1 MTAPS
6 STPPTLPI
14 WVRAADTLTILFG
27 LLSFQ
32 AWLFGGVR
40 FWFISVSDP
49 WRPLFALLAIT
60 TLRHY
65 LLRSP
70 PLHQSVGNWLRAT
83 WPGDALAAT
92 WPTVIF
98 TRLSVLLVGYLAVVS
113 IGFPEGAPPFRLS
126 DNEAINLPLRWDT
139 GWYLNIAM
147 EGYQWD
153 AETEAQQN
161 IAFFP
166 GYPLVTEGLANLL
179 GAQHVMRPPL
189 DRPPRVAMEQFQQIF
204 LGSALLVSLLS
215 FTGGMV
221 WFYRLAREYMND
233 SASRSALLLMSSYPF
248 AIFFSAAYTE
258 SLMFLAVIGAFYHLK
273 HERWVSASI
282 WALLAGVT
290 RPNGFLL
297 AGPLAVIAFRHIRKK
312 PPTSAPPEK
321 TVRNTLGICFAT
333 VMPLFGLLLF
343 SGFIYSLTGNPL
355 EWREAH
361 TAWGR
366 SFTGASTLMLPI
378 DSLSERGLIEYTSAQ
393 PVEALNVL
401 SALLACSLIW
411 PVTRRLGPEYGLFMT
426 LNVVPPL
433 LFGGF
438 LSMGRVTSLLFPMF
452 MYLALTLTDRHRNA
466 LVAGFASLQ
475 GLAAVL
481 FFTWRVFL

>member
-1 MTAPS
+1 M
-6 STPPTLPI
+6 L
-14 WVRAADTLTILFG
+14 
-27 LLSFQ
+27 Q
-32 AWLFGGVR
+32 AWLFGGIR
-40 FWFISVSDP
+40 FRFISVSDP
-49 WRPLFALLAIT
+49 WRPLIALLIIT
-60 TLRHY
+60 ALRHY
-65 LLRSP
+65 FLRLP
-70 PLHQSVGNWLRAT
+70 PLHQCVGRWLRTT
-83 WPGDALAAT
+83 WPSDALAAT
-92 WPTVIF
+92 WSTVMF

-126 DNEAINLPLRWDT
+126 DNEAVNLPLRWDT

-153 AETEAQQN
+153 ADIDGQQN

-166 GYPLVTEGLANLL
+166 GYPLITEGVAYLL

-189 DRPPRVAMEQFQQIF
+189 DRSPRLAMEQFQQVF

-215 FTGGMV
+215 FTWGMV

-233 SASRSALLLMSSYPF
+233 SASRSALLLLSAYPF
-248 AIFFSAAYTE
+248 ALFFSAAYTE
-258 SLMFLAVIGAFYHLK
+258 SLMFLAVIGSFYHLK
-273 HERWVSASI
+273 HERWGPASM

-312 PPTSAPPEK
+312 RATSVSPE
-321 TVRNTLGICFAT
+321 TFVRNTLGICLAT
-333 VMPLFGLLLF
+333 AMPIFGLFLF

-366 SFTGASTLMLPI
+366 SFTGVSTLMLPL

-393 PVEALNVL
+393 PVEALNAL
-401 SALLACSLIW
+401 SAILACSLIW
-411 PVTRRLGPEYGLFMT
+411 PVTRRLGPEYGLFMA
-426 LNVVPPL
+426 LNLGPPL

-452 MYLALTLTDRHRNA
+452 MYLALTLTDRHRTA
-466 LVAGFASLQ
+466 LVAGFACLQ
-475 GLAAVL
+475 GLAAAL